1 MLKGAGWREQKWGNT
16 VYREEKIQHDAGRKQ
31 AVREEGRKE
40 RRKEGRKQAVTKE
53 EKTEG
58 RDPEA
63 CLYVMRVFELIKAN
77 SKFSSVI

>member
-40 RRKEGRKQAVTKE
+40 RRKEGRKEASSN
-53 EKTEG
+53 EG
-58 RDPEA
+58 RKD
-63 CLYVMRVFELIKAN
+63 RGKG
-77 SKFSSVI
+77 S